1 LARGSREQAQIA
13 VCIIYFASIDEGVLT
28 VVQIINIIN
37 MVGHTR
43 TPDRE
48 YEGREDGLG
57 GYD

>member
-1 LARGSREQAQIA
+1 
-13 VCIIYFASIDEGVLT
+13 VLT